1 MSGHKCPAY
10 KVLFLTPLLQKG
22 LALHVTLHFSEPVIK
37 ALGQSFFLQ
46 QKEECH
52 QSSSCWTE
60 ARLRIK
66 QVSAKTSELFPC
78 SGTEGWR
85 GVQVG
90 EMGPTGH
97 GPFPSPAHVLPLG
110 HLMSVSNWTRPN
122 RTLDFPGPR
131 PTHSCQV
138 PHLHKRH

>member
-1 MSGHKCPAY
+1 MSGHKIQPT
-10 KVLFLTPLLQKG
+10 KSFFSTPLLQKG
-22 LALHVTLHFSEPVIK
+22 LALQVTLHFSEPVIK

-52 QSSSCWTE
+52 QSSSRWTE
-60 ARLRIK
+60 ARLSIK
-66 QVSAKTSELFPC
+66 QVSAKNRELFPC
-78 SGTEGWR
+78 SGTGWR
-85 GVQVG
+85 GVQGG
-90 EMGPTGH
+90 ETGPTGH

-122 RTLDFPGPR
+122 RTLDFPRPR

-138 PHLHKRH
+138 LHLHKWH